1 MLKYIKT
8 VKEGKTFLALN
19 KKKIFV
25 IIPNLFTIC
34 NLLLGCLSLVY
45 ASEGYFKMAAIMIL
59 FSVILDGMDGKVAR
73 KLDVSSLFGKELDSL
88 SDLVS
93 FGVAPALLV
102 YQQMLHKDFGIWGL
116 LVVLLFIVCGALRLA
131 RFSVLN
137 ISEYFLGI
145 PITAAGG
152 LVALIS
158 LLAGQISPLATIIA
172 MFALA
177 LLMVSNLKVPKY

>member
-1 MLKYIKT
+1 ML
-8 VKEGKTFLALN
+8 N
-19 KKKIFV
+19 DKKKLFT
-25 IIPNLFTIC
+25 IIPNLFTIS
-34 NLLLGCLSLVY
+34 NLLLGFLSLVY

-73 KLDVSSLFGKELDSL
+73 KLDVSTLFGKELDSL

-93 FGVAPALLV
+93 FGVAPAMLL
-102 YQQMLHKDFGIWGL
+102 YQQTLHKYFGFWGL
-116 LVVLLFIVCGALRLA
+116 LAVLLFVTCGALRLA

-137 ISEYFLGI
+137 ISDYFLGI

-152 LVALIS
+152 LMALIS
-158 LLAGQISPLATIIA
+158 LLAGQISPLATIITTVS
-172 MFALA
+172 LA